1 MIICWDDFRGRS
13 AASKFG
19 GGGVESRHASYRSRC
34 RSRFRW
40 RLSPCVPKGADMV
53 TTPAESAQPEI
64 SARPTTD
71 SIAPSG
77 AAQLGGGGVMHA
89 GLSGQAQLDGPARMS
104 KRAMDTARPVVH
116 PLRGRTRKSGGVS
129 PFPQLLAAI
138 RLTGRLRDG
147 PATEPFARAVK
158 GHWLAGPFSSRRCS
172 HLALLPA
179 SGFPERA
186 RAIIISGS
194 RAVRSTR
201 GRGSHPRKAGHLA
214 LPARA
219 WGQRDRAARDTSSPP
234 GSQPRGMARRGYP
247 IHSSGV
253 ETERCADTQTGGS
266 RVRTGL
272 GKPIAVVLGTDA
284 EAWHQAV
291 LGRHPLSPSCRSGA
305 RPAVDL
311 DRIRGGMNIRRG
323 RNPRLASGYDST
335 VVLGQKHPLQLG
347 ICTQPSVFQAKP
359 MRPATTDPLADQA
372 DGTGRRSPRTGSAA
386 AIPSESRGNPVS
398 RLSAPVV
405 CAQTRM
411 WQPKGTGR
419 GSGWEPRAHN
429 LPWTRP

>member
-1 MIICWDDFRGRS
+1 MIILWDSSGEPRWPAGLINRPVRFDSGP
-13 AASKFG
+13 ASKFG
-19 GGGVESRHASYRSRC
+19 GEQRRSTRAGLSSAGG
-34 RSRFRW
+34 
-40 RLSPCVPKGADMV
+40 
-53 TTPAESAQPEI
+53 PER
-64 SARPTTD
+64 ATTD
-71 SIAPSG
+71 SFAELAQQVDAAGLNPARYRFESG
-77 AAQLGGGGVMHA
+77 ARHQ
-89 GLSGQAQLDGPARMS
+89 
-104 KRAMDTARPVVH
+104 
-116 PLRGRTRKSGGVS
+116 
-129 PFPQLLAAI
+129 
-138 RLTGRLRDG
+138 
-147 PATEPFARAVK
+147 FARAVK
-158 GHWLAGPFSSRRCS
+158 GHWPAGPFSGRQ
-172 HLALLPA
+172 LTNFALLPA

-219 WGQRDRAARDTSSPP
+219 WGQRDRAARDTSSPLD
-234 GSQPRGMARRGYP
+234 SQPQRMARRGY
-247 IHSSGV
+247 
-253 ETERCADTQTGGS
+253 
-266 RVRTGL
+266 
-272 GKPIAVVLGTDA
+272 
-284 EAWHQAV
+284 
-291 LGRHPLSPSCRSGA
+291 
-305 RPAVDL
+305 
-311 DRIRGGMNIRRG
+311 RIRGGVNIRRG
-323 RNPRLASGYDST
+323 RNPRLASGYDRT
-335 VVLGQKHPLQLG
+335 VILGQRHPLQLG